1 MFCGLFNYA
10 SSTRTTEIQMMG
22 ERYIGKN
29 LEGSGALSHLPSF
42 KVNSG
47 DK

>member
-1 MFCGLFNYA
+1 LFEDVT
-10 SSTRTTEIQMMG
+10 SSKTTEIQMMG

-29 LEGSGALSHLPSF
+29 LEGTGDLSHVPSL

-47 DK
+47 TE